1 MSEEKE
7 EETLE
12 EAMPVLEEVSVEV
25 NEHHHLAYLGQQINQ
40 MNGQIYGINSN
51 LNKFSLLHKDLK
63 EMNSHLYGVNSH
75 LYWVSLSIKISLILS
90 ALAILFTIITTILVL
105 L

>member
-7 EETLE
+7 KETLE
-12 EAMPVLEEVSVEV
+12 EAKPELENVSVEV

-40 MNGQIYGINSN
+40 INGQMAK
-51 LNKFSLLHKDLK
+51 LNENVKVFGFLHKDLYT
-63 EMNSHLYGVNSH
+63 MNGH
-75 LYWVSLSIKISLILS
+75 LYWIALSFKMSVISAVLGFL
-90 ALAILFTIITTILVL
+90 LFVVLVL

>member
-1 MSEEKE
+1 MSEEEKHEEKE
-7 EETLE
+7 EEALE

-63 EMNSHLYGVNSH
+63 EMNSHLY
-75 LYWVSLSIKISLILS
+75 WVSLSVKISLITL
-90 ALAILFTIITTILVL
+90 ALGILFTIITTILVL

>member
-1 MSEEKE
+1 MSEEEKHEEKE
-7 EETLE
+7 EEALE
-12 EAMPVLEEVSVEV
+12 EVMPVLEEVSVEV

-63 EMNSHLYGVNSH
+63 EMNKH
-75 LYWVSLSIKISLILS
+75 LYWISLSFKISVISGALGALFIIILPFF
-90 ALAILFTIITTILVL
+90 LK
-105 L
+105 

>member
-1 MSEEKE
+1 MSEK
-7 EETLE
+7 E
-12 EAMPVLEEVSVEV
+12 EAMPVLDEVSVEV

-63 EMNSHLYGVNSH
+63 EMNSHLY
-75 LYWVSLSIKISLILS
+75 WVSLSVKISLITL
-90 ALAILFTIITTILVL
+90 ALGILFTIITTILVL

>member
-63 EMNSHLYGVNSH
+63 EMNSHLY
-75 LYWVSLSIKISLILS
+75 WVSLSVKISLI
-90 ALAILFTIITTILVL
+90 ALALGILFTIIAAFLVIL
-105 L
+105 